1 MRSIE
6 KLRPVRYDDLTGFK
20 FGDYHSSQFGL
31 IRVSNGSRYNEYLL
45 PTLKNTT
52 TDVPGMEGTL
62 YFRTQKTTRSF
73 QVDMAFDSLTEEDI
87 RDIRE
92 WLTGA
97 HSLIFDERP
106 YIQYMCMLNSAPQL
120 KYLTFEENGER
131 IYKGELSVNFVSY
144 LPYGYSIDGKKFI
157 DDFLDENFEEW
168 SNASHLAYKNFYEG
182 ETLHTYDKFEGNN
195 VYVYNGGDV
204 EADYVLTC
212 YFSTSE
218 GATTKISMNG
228 VSYEFSLRAKST
240 SANNTYLELSI
251 NSKLQY
257 ARCRDV
263 KIIDGVITGISD
275 YEIMLPSTEMF
286 KIPVGQSLITCTN
299 IDTSAPNTIDYKYR
313 FL

>member
-62 YFRTQKTTRSF
+62 YFGTQKTTRSF

-92 WLTGA
+92 WLAGA

-106 YIQYMCMLNSAPQL
+106 YIQYMCILNSAPQL

-144 LPYGYSIDGKKFI
+144 LPYGYSIDEKKFI

-212 YFSTSE
+212 YFTE
-218 GATTKISMNG
+218 GATTKISMND
-228 VSYEFSLRAKST
+228 VSYEFNLRAKS
-240 SANNTYLELSI
+240 ANSTHLELSV

-263 KIIDGVITGISD
+263 NIANGVITGISD

-299 IDTSAPNTIDYKYR
+299 IDTSAPNVIDYKYR

>member
-62 YFRTQKTTRSF
+62 YFGTQKTTRSF

-106 YIQYMCMLNSAPQL
+106 YIQYMCILNSAPQL

-182 ETLHTYDKFEGNN
+182 EILHTYDKFEGNN

-212 YFSTSE
+212 YFSE
-218 GATTKISMNG
+218 GATAKISMND
-228 VSYEFSLRAKST
+228 VSYEFSLRAKS
-240 SANNTYLELSI
+240 ANSTHLELSV

-263 KIIDGVITGISD
+263 NIANGVITGISD
-275 YEIMLPSTEMF
+275 YAIMLPSTEMF

-299 IDTSAPNTIDYKYR
+299 IDTSAPNVIDYKYR

>member
-52 TDVPGMEGTL
+52 TDVPGMEGML
-62 YFRTQKTTRSF
+62 YFGTQKTTRSF

-92 WLTGA
+92 WLTGV
-97 HSLIFDERP
+97 HSLVFDERP
-106 YIQYMCMLNSAPQL
+106 YIQYMCILNSAPQL

-212 YFSTSE
+212 YFSE
-218 GATTKISMNG
+218 GATTKISMND
-228 VSYEFSLRAKST
+228 VSYEFSLRAKSENST
-240 SANNTYLELSI
+240 NLELSV

-263 KIIDGVITGISD
+263 NIADGVITGISD

-286 KIPVGQSLITCTN
+286 KIPVGRSLITCTN

>member
-62 YFRTQKTTRSF
+62 YFGTQKTTRSF

-106 YIQYMCMLNSAPQL
+106 YIQYMCILNSAPQL

-182 ETLHTYDKFEGNN
+182 ETLRTYDKFEGNN

-212 YFSTSE
+212 YFTE
-218 GATTKISMNG
+218 GATAKISMND
-228 VSYEFSLRAKST
+228 VSYEFSLRAKS
-240 SANNTYLELSI
+240 ANSTHLELSV

-263 KIIDGVITGISD
+263 NIANGVITEISD

>member
-52 TDVPGMEGTL
+52 TDVSGMEGTL
-62 YFRTQKTTRSF
+62 YFGTQKTTRSF
-73 QVDMAFDSLTEEDI
+73 QVDMAFDNLTEEDI

-106 YIQYMCMLNSAPQL
+106 YIQYMCILNSAPQL

-182 ETLHTYDKFEGNN
+182 ETLRTYDKFEGNN

-212 YFSTSE
+212 YFSE
-218 GATTKISMNG
+218 GATAKISMND
-228 VSYEFSLRAKST
+228 VSYEFSLRAKS
-240 SANNTYLELSI
+240 ANSTHLELSV

-263 KIIDGVITGISD
+263 NIANGVITGISD

-299 IDTSAPNTIDYKYR
+299 IDTSAPNVIDYKYR

>member
-62 YFRTQKTTRSF
+62 YFGTQKTTRSF

-97 HSLIFDERP
+97 HPLIFDERP

-120 KYLTFEENGER
+120 KYLTFEENGVR
-131 IYKGELSVNFVSY
+131 IYKGELNVNFISY
-144 LPYGYSIDGKKFI
+144 LPYGYSVNEKKFI
-157 DDFLDENFEEW
+157 DDFLDENFDEW
-168 SNASHLAYKNFYEG
+168 SNASHLVYKEFYDG
-182 ETLHTYDKFEGNN
+182 EVKHTYDKFEGNK
-195 VYVYNGGDV
+195 VYVYNGGDINT
-204 EADYVLTC
+204 DYVLTC
-212 YFSTSE
+212 YFTDS
-218 GATTKISMNG
+218 ATAKISMNEA
-228 VSYEFSLRAKST
+228 SYEFVLRAKGAEST
-240 SANNTYLELSI
+240 HLELSI
-251 NSKLQY
+251 NSKLQF

-263 KIIDGVITGISD
+263 SIASGVVTAKSD
-275 YEIMLPSTEMF
+275 YEIMLPSAEMF
-286 KIPVGQSLITCTN
+286 RLPIGQSVVTCTN
-299 IDTSAPNTIDYKYR
+299 IDTTAPNSIDYKYR

>member
-62 YFRTQKTTRSF
+62 YFGTQKTTRSF

-106 YIQYMCMLNSAPQL
+106 YIQYMCILNSAPQL

-182 ETLHTYDKFEGNN
+182 ETLRTYDKFEGNN

-212 YFSTSE
+212 YFTE
-218 GATTKISMNG
+218 GATAKISMND
-228 VSYEFSLRAKST
+228 VSYEFSLRAKSSNST
-240 SANNTYLELSI
+240 HLELSV

-263 KIIDGVITGISD
+263 NIANGVITGISD

-299 IDTSAPNTIDYKYR
+299 INTSAPNVIDYKYR

>member
-62 YFRTQKTTRSF
+62 YFGTQKTTRSF

-106 YIQYMCMLNSAPQL
+106 YIQYMCILNSAPQL

-144 LPYGYSIDGKKFI
+144 LPYGYSIDEKKFI

-182 ETLHTYDKFEGNN
+182 ETLRTYDKFEGDN
-195 VYVYNGGDV
+195 VYVYNGGDI

-212 YFSTSE
+212 YFNFTES
-218 GATTKISMNG
+218 ATAKISMND
-228 VSYEFSLRAKST
+228 VSYEFSLRAKS
-240 SANNTYLELSI
+240 ANSTHLELSV

-263 KIIDGVITGISD
+263 SITDGVITGISD

>member
-62 YFRTQKTTRSF
+62 YFGTQKTTRSF

-97 HSLIFDERP
+97 HLLIFDERP
-106 YIQYMCMLNSAPQL
+106 YIQYMCILNSAPQL

-182 ETLHTYDKFEGNN
+182 ETLRTYDKFEGNN

-212 YFSTSE
+212 YFSE
-218 GATTKISMNG
+218 GATAKISMND
-228 VSYEFSLRAKST
+228 VSYEFSLRAKSVNST
-240 SANNTYLELSI
+240 HLELSV

-263 KIIDGVITGISD
+263 NIANGVITGISD

-299 IDTSAPNTIDYKYR
+299 IDTSAPNVIDYKYR

>member
-62 YFRTQKTTRSF
+62 YFGTQKTTRSF

-106 YIQYMCMLNSAPQL
+106 YIQYMCILNSAPQL

-182 ETLHTYDKFEGNN
+182 ETLRTYDKFEGNN

-212 YFSTSE
+212 YFSE
-218 GATTKISMNG
+218 GATVKISMND
-228 VSYEFSLRAKST
+228 VSYEFSLRAKS
-240 SANNTYLELSI
+240 ANSTHLELSV

-263 KIIDGVITGISD
+263 NIANGVITGISN

-299 IDTSAPNTIDYKYR
+299 IDTSAPNVIDYKYR

>member
-62 YFRTQKTTRSF
+62 YFGTQKTTRSF

-97 HSLIFDERP
+97 HLLIFDERP
-106 YIQYMCMLNSAPQL
+106 YIQYMCILNSAPQL

-131 IYKGELSVNFVSY
+131 IYKGELSVNFISY

-182 ETLHTYDKFEGNN
+182 ETLRTYDKFEGNN

-212 YFSTSE
+212 YFSE
-218 GATTKISMNG
+218 GATAKISMND
-228 VSYEFSLRAKST
+228 VSYEFSLRAKS
-240 SANNTYLELSI
+240 ANSTHLELSV

-263 KIIDGVITGISD
+263 NIANGVITGISD

-299 IDTSAPNTIDYKYR
+299 IDTSAPNVIDYKYR

>member
-62 YFRTQKTTRSF
+62 YFGTQKTTRSF

-92 WLTGA
+92 WLTGT
-97 HSLIFDERP
+97 HSLVFDERP
-106 YIQYMCMLNSAPQL
+106 YIQYMCILNSAPQL

-212 YFSTSE
+212 YFSE
-218 GATTKISMNG
+218 GATAKISMND
-228 VSYEFSLRAKST
+228 VSYEFSLRAKS
-240 SANNTYLELSI
+240 ANSTHLELSV

-263 KIIDGVITGISD
+263 SIANGVITGISD
-275 YEIMLPSTEMF
+275 YEIVLPSTEMF

-299 IDTSAPNTIDYKYR
+299 IDTSAPNVVDYKYR

>member
-52 TDVPGMEGTL
+52 TDVPGMEGML
-62 YFRTQKTTRSF
+62 YFGTQKTTRSF

-92 WLTGA
+92 WLTGV
-97 HSLIFDERP
+97 HSLVFDERP
-106 YIQYMCMLNSAPQL
+106 YIQYMCILNSAPQL

-144 LPYGYSIDGKKFI
+144 LPYGYSIDEKKFI

-195 VYVYNGGDV
+195 VYVYNGGDI

-212 YFSTSE
+212 YFSE
-218 GATTKISMNG
+218 GATAKISMND
-228 VSYEFSLRAKST
+228 VSYEFSLRAKS
-240 SANNTYLELSI
+240 ANSTHLELSI

-263 KIIDGVITGISD
+263 NIANGVITGMSD

-286 KIPVGQSLITCTN
+286 KIPVGRSLITCTN
-299 IDTSAPNTIDYKYR
+299 IDTSAPNVVDYKYR

>member
-62 YFRTQKTTRSF
+62 YFGTQKTTRSF

-106 YIQYMCMLNSAPQL
+106 YIQYMCILNSAPQL

-182 ETLHTYDKFEGNN
+182 ETLRTYDKFEGNN

-212 YFSTSE
+212 YFSE
-218 GATTKISMNG
+218 GATTKISMND

-240 SANNTYLELSI
+240 NSTHLELSV

-263 KIIDGVITGISD
+263 NIANGVITGISD

-299 IDTSAPNTIDYKYR
+299 IDTSAPNVIDYKYR

>member
-62 YFRTQKTTRSF
+62 YFGTQKTTRSF

-97 HSLIFDERP
+97 HSLVFDERP
-106 YIQYMCMLNSAPQL
+106 YIQYMCILNSAPQL

-144 LPYGYSIDGKKFI
+144 LPYGYSIDEKKFI

-182 ETLHTYDKFEGNN
+182 ETLRTYDEFEGNN

-212 YFSTSE
+212 YFSE
-218 GATTKISMNG
+218 GATTKISMND
-228 VSYEFSLRAKST
+228 VSYEFSLRAKS
-240 SANNTYLELSI
+240 ANSTHLELSV

-263 KIIDGVITGISD
+263 YIDKKVITGKSD

>member
-6 KLRPVRYDDLTGFK
+6 ELRPVRYDDLTGFK

-62 YFRTQKTTRSF
+62 YFGTQKTTRSF

-106 YIQYMCMLNSAPQL
+106 YIQYMCILNSAPQL

-157 DDFLDENFEEW
+157 DDFFDENFEEW
-168 SNASHLAYKNFYEG
+168 SNASHLVYKNFYEG
-182 ETLHTYDKFEGNN
+182 EILHTYDKFEGNN

-204 EADYVLTC
+204 ETDYVLTC
-212 YFSTSE
+212 YFSE
-218 GATTKISMNG
+218 GATAEISMNS
-228 VSYEFSLRAKST
+228 VSYEFSLRAKS
-240 SANNTYLELSI
+240 ANSTHLELSV

-263 KIIDGVITGISD
+263 SITDGVITGISD
-275 YEIMLPSTEMF
+275 YEIMLPSTEIF
-286 KIPVGQSLITCTN
+286 KIPVGQSHITCTN
-299 IDTSAPNTIDYKYR
+299 IDTSAPNVIDYKYR

>member
-62 YFRTQKTTRSF
+62 YFGTQKTTRSF

-106 YIQYMCMLNSAPQL
+106 YIQYMCILNSAPQL

-144 LPYGYSIDGKKFI
+144 LPYGYSIDEKKFI

-212 YFSTSE
+212 YFSE
-218 GATTKISMNG
+218 GATTKITMNG
-228 VSYEFSLRAKST
+228 VFYEFSLRAKS
-240 SANNTYLELSI
+240 ANSTHLELSV

-263 KIIDGVITGISD
+263 NIANGVITGLSD

-299 IDTSAPNTIDYKYR
+299 IDTSAPNVIDYKYR

>member
-52 TDVPGMEGTL
+52 TDASGMEGTL
-62 YFRTQKTTRSF
+62 YFGTQKTTRSF

-106 YIQYMCMLNSAPQL
+106 YIQYMCILNSAPQL

-182 ETLHTYDKFEGNN
+182 ETLRTYDKFEGNN

-212 YFSTSE
+212 YFSE
-218 GATTKISMNG
+218 GATAKISMND
-228 VSYEFSLRAKST
+228 VSYEFSLRAKS
-240 SANNTYLELSI
+240 ANSTHLELSV

-263 KIIDGVITGISD
+263 NIANGVITGISD

>member
-62 YFRTQKTTRSF
+62 YFGTQKTTRSF

-106 YIQYMCMLNSAPQL
+106 YIQYMCILNSAPQL

-212 YFSTSE
+212 YFTE
-218 GATTKISMNG
+218 GATAKISMND
-228 VSYEFSLRAKST
+228 VSYEFSLRAKS
-240 SANNTYLELSI
+240 ANSTHLELSV

-263 KIIDGVITGISD
+263 NIDKGGITGISD

>member
-62 YFRTQKTTRSF
+62 YFGTQKTTRSF

-106 YIQYMCMLNSAPQL
+106 YIQYMCILNSAPQL

-182 ETLHTYDKFEGNN
+182 ETLHKYDEFEGNN

-212 YFSTSE
+212 YYSYG
-218 GATTKISMNG
+218 GATAEISMNG
-228 VSYEFSLRAKST
+228 VSYKFGLRAKS
-240 SANNTYLELSI
+240 ANSTHLELSV

-263 KIIDGVITGISD
+263 SITDGVITGISD
-275 YEIMLPSTEMF
+275 YEIVLPSTEMF

-299 IDTSAPNTIDYKYR
+299 IDTSAPNVIDYKYR

>member
-62 YFRTQKTTRSF
+62 YFGTQKTTRSF

-106 YIQYMCMLNSAPQL
+106 YIQYMCILNSAPQL

-182 ETLHTYDKFEGNN
+182 ETLRTYDKFEGNN

-212 YFSTSE
+212 YFTE
-218 GATTKISMNG
+218 GATANISMND
-228 VSYEFSLRAKST
+228 VSYEFSLRAKS
-240 SANNTYLELSI
+240 ANSTHLELSV

-263 KIIDGVITGISD
+263 NIANGVITGISD

-299 IDTSAPNTIDYKYR
+299 IDTSAPNVIDYKYR

>member
-62 YFRTQKTTRSF
+62 YFGTQKTTRSF

-97 HSLIFDERP
+97 HSLVFDERP
-106 YIQYMCMLNSAPQL
+106 YIQYMCILNSAPQL

-212 YFSTSE
+212 YYSSGGVT
-218 GATTKISMNG
+218 AKISMND
-228 VSYEFSLRAKST
+228 VSYEFSLRAKS
-240 SANNTYLELSI
+240 ANSTYLELSV

-263 KIIDGVITGISD
+263 NITDGVITGISD

>member
-52 TDVPGMEGTL
+52 TDVPGMEGML
-62 YFRTQKTTRSF
+62 YFGTQKTTRSF
-73 QVDMAFDSLTEEDI
+73 QVDMAFDSLAEEDI

-92 WLTGA
+92 WLTGV
-97 HSLIFDERP
+97 HSLVFDERP
-106 YIQYMCMLNSAPQL
+106 YIQYMCILNSAPQL

-195 VYVYNGGDV
+195 VYVYNGGDI

-212 YFSTSE
+212 YFSE
-218 GATTKISMNG
+218 GATAKISMND
-228 VSYEFSLRAKST
+228 VSYEFSLRAKS
-240 SANNTYLELSI
+240 ANSTHLELSI

-263 KIIDGVITGISD
+263 NIANGVITGMSD

-286 KIPVGQSLITCTN
+286 KIPVGRSLITCTN
-299 IDTSAPNTIDYKYR
+299 IDTSAPNVVDYKYR

>member
-62 YFRTQKTTRSF
+62 YFGTQKTTRSF

-106 YIQYMCMLNSAPQL
+106 YIQYMCILNSAPQL

-182 ETLHTYDKFEGNN
+182 ETLHKYDEFEGNN

-204 EADYVLTC
+204 ETDYVLTC
-212 YFSTSE
+212 YYSSGGVT
-218 GATTKISMNG
+218 AKISMND
-228 VSYEFSLRAKST
+228 VSYEFSLRAKS
-240 SANNTYLELSI
+240 ANSTHLELSV

-263 KIIDGVITGISD
+263 SITDGVITGKSD

-286 KIPVGQSLITCTN
+286 KIPVGQSHITCTN
-299 IDTSAPNTIDYKYR
+299 IDPSAPNIIDYKYR

>member
-62 YFRTQKTTRSF
+62 YFGTQKTTRSF

-106 YIQYMCMLNSAPQL
+106 YIQYMCILNSAPQL

-182 ETLHTYDKFEGNN
+182 ETLRTYDKFEGNN

-212 YFSTSE
+212 YFSE
-218 GATTKISMNG
+218 GATAKISMNHD
-228 VSYEFSLRAKST
+228 VSYEFSLRAKS
-240 SANNTYLELSI
+240 ANSTHLELSV

-263 KIIDGVITGISD
+263 NIADGVITGKSD

-299 IDTSAPNTIDYKYR
+299 IDTSAPNVIDYKYR

>member
-62 YFRTQKTTRSF
+62 YFGTQKTTRSF

-106 YIQYMCMLNSAPQL
+106 YIQYMCILNSAPQL

-182 ETLHTYDKFEGNN
+182 ETLRTYDKFEGNN

-204 EADYVLTC
+204 EADYILTC
-212 YFSTSE
+212 YFSE
-218 GATTKISMNG
+218 GATVKISMND
-228 VSYEFSLRAKST
+228 VSYEFSLRAKS
-240 SANNTYLELSI
+240 ANSTHLELSV

-263 KIIDGVITGISD
+263 NIANGVITGISN

-299 IDTSAPNTIDYKYR
+299 IDTSAPNVIDYKYR

>member
-62 YFRTQKTTRSF
+62 YFGTQKTTRSF

-106 YIQYMCMLNSAPQL
+106 YIQYMCILNSAPQL

-182 ETLHTYDKFEGNN
+182 ETLRTYDKFEGNN

-212 YFSTSE
+212 YFSE
-218 GATTKISMNG
+218 GATTKISMND
-228 VSYEFSLRAKST
+228 VSYEFSLRAKS
-240 SANNTYLELSI
+240 ANSTHLELSV

-263 KIIDGVITGISD
+263 NIANGVITGISD

-299 IDTSAPNTIDYKYR
+299 IDTSAPNVIDYKYR

>member
-62 YFRTQKTTRSF
+62 YFGTQKTTRSF

-106 YIQYMCMLNSAPQL
+106 YIQYMCILNSAPQL

-144 LPYGYSIDGKKFI
+144 LPYGYSIDEKKFI

-182 ETLHTYDKFEGNN
+182 ETLRTYDKFEGDN
-195 VYVYNGGDV
+195 VYVYNGGDI

-212 YFSTSE
+212 YFTE
-218 GATTKISMNG
+218 GATAKISMND
-228 VSYEFSLRAKST
+228 VSYEFSLRAKS
-240 SANNTYLELSI
+240 ANSTHLELSV

-263 KIIDGVITGISD
+263 NIGNGVITGISD

>member
-52 TDVPGMEGTL
+52 TDVSGMEGPL
-62 YFRTQKTTRSF
+62 YFGTQKTTRSF

-106 YIQYMCMLNSAPQL
+106 YIQYMCILNSAPQL

-182 ETLHTYDKFEGNN
+182 ETLRTYDKFEGNN

-212 YFSTSE
+212 YFSE
-218 GATTKISMNG
+218 GATAKISMND
-228 VSYEFSLRAKST
+228 VSYEFSLRAKS
-240 SANNTYLELSI
+240 ANSTHLELSV

-263 KIIDGVITGISD
+263 NIANGVITGISD

-299 IDTSAPNTIDYKYR
+299 IDTSAPNVIDYKYR

>member
-52 TDVPGMEGTL
+52 TDVSGMEGTL
-62 YFRTQKTTRSF
+62 YFGTQKTTRSF

-97 HSLIFDERP
+97 HLLIFDERP
-106 YIQYMCMLNSAPQL
+106 YIQYMCILNSAPQL

-182 ETLHTYDKFEGNN
+182 ETLRTYDKFEGNN

-212 YFSTSE
+212 YFTE
-218 GATTKISMNG
+218 GATAKISMND
-228 VSYEFSLRAKST
+228 VSYEFSLRAKS
-240 SANNTYLELSI
+240 ANSTHLELSV

-263 KIIDGVITGISD
+263 NIANGVITGISD

-299 IDTSAPNTIDYKYR
+299 IDTSAPNVIDYKYR

>member
-62 YFRTQKTTRSF
+62 YFGTQKTTRSF

-106 YIQYMCMLNSAPQL
+106 YIQYMCILNSAPQL

-157 DDFLDENFEEW
+157 DDFFDENFEEW

-212 YFSTSE
+212 YFTE
-218 GATTKISMNG
+218 GATAKISMND
-228 VSYEFSLRAKST
+228 VSYEFSLPAKSE
-240 SANNTYLELSI
+240 NDTYLELSV

-263 KIIDGVITGISD
+263 NIANGVITGISD

>member
-62 YFRTQKTTRSF
+62 YFGTQKTTRSF

-106 YIQYMCMLNSAPQL
+106 YIQYMCILNSAPQL

-131 IYKGELSVNFVSY
+131 IYKGELSVNFISY
-144 LPYGYSIDGKKFI
+144 LPYGYSIDEKKFI

-182 ETLHTYDKFEGNN
+182 ERLHTYDKFEGNN

-212 YFSTSE
+212 YFTE
-218 GATTKISMNG
+218 GATTKISMND
-228 VSYEFSLRAKST
+228 VSYEFSLRAKS
-240 SANNTYLELSI
+240 ANSTHLELSV

-263 KIIDGVITGISD
+263 NIANGVITGISD

-299 IDTSAPNTIDYKYR
+299 IDTSAPNVIDYKYR

>member
-62 YFRTQKTTRSF
+62 YFGTQKTTRSF

-106 YIQYMCMLNSAPQL
+106 YIQYMCILNSTPQL

-157 DDFLDENFEEW
+157 DDFFDENFEEW

-212 YFSTSE
+212 YFTE
-218 GATTKISMNG
+218 GATAKISMND
-228 VSYEFSLRAKST
+228 VSYEFSLRAKSQV
-240 SANNTYLELSI
+240 AY
-251 NSKLQY
+251 
-257 ARCRDV
+257 
-263 KIIDGVITGISD
+263 ISEED
-275 YEIMLPSTEMF
+275 AEIGRAH
-286 KIPVGQSLITCTN
+286 V
-299 IDTSAPNTIDYKYR
+299 
-313 FL
+313 

>member
-52 TDVPGMEGTL
+52 TDVPGTEGTL
-62 YFRTQKTTRSF
+62 YFGTQKTTRSF
-73 QVDMAFDSLTEEDI
+73 QVDIAFDSLTEEDI

-106 YIQYMCMLNSAPQL
+106 YIQYMCILNSAPQL

-182 ETLHTYDKFEGNN
+182 ETLRTYDKFEGNN

-212 YFSTSE
+212 YFSE
-218 GATTKISMNG
+218 GATAKISMND
-228 VSYEFSLRAKST
+228 VSYEFSLRAKS
-240 SANNTYLELSI
+240 ANSTHLELSV

-263 KIIDGVITGISD
+263 NIANGVITGISD

-299 IDTSAPNTIDYKYR
+299 IDTSAPNVIDYKYR

>member
-52 TDVPGMEGTL
+52 TDVSGMEGTL
-62 YFRTQKTTRSF
+62 YFGTQKTTRSF

-97 HSLIFDERP
+97 HLLIFDERP
-106 YIQYMCMLNSAPQL
+106 YIQYMCILNSAPQL

-182 ETLHTYDKFEGNN
+182 ETLRTYDKFEGNN

-212 YFSTSE
+212 YFSE
-218 GATTKISMNG
+218 GATAKISMND
-228 VSYEFSLRAKST
+228 VSYEFSLRAKSVNST
-240 SANNTYLELSI
+240 HLELSV

-263 KIIDGVITGISD
+263 NIANEVITGISD

-299 IDTSAPNTIDYKYR
+299 IDTSAPNVIDYKYR

>member
-62 YFRTQKTTRSF
+62 YFGTQKTTRSF

-97 HSLIFDERP
+97 HSLVFDERP

-182 ETLHTYDKFEGNN
+182 ETLHTYDKFEGDNI
-195 VYVYNGGDV
+195 YVYNGGDV
-204 EADYVLTC
+204 EADYILTC
-212 YFSTSE
+212 YFSE
-218 GATTKISMNG
+218 GATAKISMND
-228 VSYEFSLRAKST
+228 VSYEFSLRAKSADST
-240 SANNTYLELSI
+240 HLELSV

-263 KIIDGVITGISD
+263 NIANGVITGISD
-275 YEIMLPSTEMF
+275 YEIILPSTEMF

-299 IDTSAPNTIDYKYR
+299 IDTSAPNVIDYKYR

>member
-62 YFRTQKTTRSF
+62 YFGTQKTTRSF

-106 YIQYMCMLNSAPQL
+106 YIQYMCILNSAPQL

-182 ETLHTYDKFEGNN
+182 ETLRTYDKFEGNN

-212 YFSTSE
+212 YFTE
-218 GATTKISMNG
+218 GATAKISMKDD
-228 VSYEFSLRAKST
+228 VSYEFSLRAKS
-240 SANNTYLELSI
+240 ANSTHLELSV

-263 KIIDGVITGISD
+263 NIANGVITEISD

-299 IDTSAPNTIDYKYR
+299 IDTSAPNVIDYKYR

>member
-62 YFRTQKTTRSF
+62 YFGTQKTTRSF

-97 HSLIFDERP
+97 HPLIFDERP
-106 YIQYMCMLNSAPQL
+106 YIQYMCILNSTPQL

-157 DDFLDENFEEW
+157 DDFFDENFEEW

-182 ETLHTYDKFEGNN
+182 ETLHAYDKFEGNN

-212 YFSTSE
+212 YYSSGGVT
-218 GATTKISMNG
+218 AKISMND
-228 VSYEFSLRAKST
+228 VSYEFSLRAKS
-240 SANNTYLELSI
+240 ANSTHLELSV

-263 KIIDGVITGISD
+263 NIADGVITGLSD
-275 YEIMLPSTEMF
+275 YKIMLPSTEIF
-286 KIPVGQSLITCTN
+286 KIPVGQSHITCTN